1 MNLTSQYKIIGFSG
15 ITTSSYY
22 FWLSSS
28 FLIDYNQFV
37 FQNIFLLLFS
47 IIFFYFS
54 FYLLKKIF
62 SQNIIFTKIINI
74 LLTTW
79 ILVITIKTLFYLTN
93 FTTLPEFI
101 NDILNFDNLNEN
113 KLVNRLIIF
122 TIPYIFILLFIILT
136 KKYISKVQLFLSSLG
151 FVLILLITFNI
162 ISEIIFKYNIQKFP
176 TQNNL
181 AVNHSNKKVIWIVF
195 DEFDPEI
202 AFSKENIKIMKN
214 FKKVRDNSI
223 NVSNYFSTAKNTLYA
238 MSSTLINRPIEKLF
252 IKKRIIF
259 IDDGQEVTP
268 FVYKNTLFKKL
279 QNKGFNFKILSSVFP
294 YCYHLQLNYDQC
306 ISISM
311 SEYSKFNSQFYAGCF
326 HVFSPL
332 KKFKRFL
339 ELSKSNEKI
348 INNDYILTQDTE
360 TILKLKP
367 KIKQDQLTKFD
378 EGIITFEHFNEAL
391 SSDKNL
397 VFLHIFLPHLGEE
410 GDNFSQK
417 IFETKVSGY
426 KNQYLLNLKS
436 TDLVLGKILNS
447 IDKLVDDKHL
457 LILSSDH
464 WFRNKDLTT
473 DKSYPA
479 LLLLKINNENQYFL
493 NNKKISSTSINEII
507 HHFLDGNVDTHS
519 KLNQLLNLQKFFKPF
534 SYKGSNF

>member
-28 FLIDYNQFV
+28 FLIDYNQFI
-37 FQNIFLLLFS
+37 FQNIFLLFFS
-47 IIFFYFS
+47 IVFFYFS
-54 FYLLKKIF
+54 FHFLKKF
-62 SQNIIFTKIINI
+62 FLQNIFFTEIINI
-74 LLTTW
+74 LITTW
-79 ILVITIKTLFYLTN
+79 VLVITIKTLFYLAN
-93 FTTLPEFI
+93 VTTLPDFI
-101 NDILNFDNLNEN
+101 RDNVLSYEES
-113 KLVNRLIIF
+113 LFNRLIVF
-122 TIPYIFILLFIILT
+122 TIPYIFTLLFIILS
-136 KKYISKVQLFLSSLG
+136 KKYISKVQLLISSLG
-151 FVLILLITFNI
+151 FVLIFLITFNI

-181 AVNHSNKKVIWIVF
+181 ATNHLNKKVIWIIF

-202 AFSKENIKIMKN
+202 AFSKKNKKIMKN
-214 FKKVRDNSI
+214 FNKIKDDSI
-223 NVSNYFSTAKNTLYA
+223 YVPNYFSTAKNTLYA
-238 MSSTLINRPIEKLF
+238 MSSTLINKPIEKLF

-259 IDDGQEVTP
+259 IDDGQGVTP
-268 FVYKNTLFKKL
+268 FVYKNSLFKKL

-311 SEYSKFNSQFYAGCF
+311 SGYSKFNPQFYAGCL

-332 KKFKRFL
+332 KKFNRFL
-339 ELSKSNEKI
+339 ELSKNNEKI
-348 INNDYILTQDTE
+348 TKNDFILTQDTE
-360 TILKLKP
+360 TILNLKP
-367 KIKQDQLTKFD
+367 KIKEEQLTKFD
-378 EGIITFEHFNEAL
+378 EGVITFEHFNEAL
-391 SSDKNL
+391 SSNKNL
-397 VFLHIFLPHLGEE
+397 VFLHIFLPHLGKE

-417 IFETKVSGY
+417 IFETNVSGY
-426 KNQYLLNLKS
+426 ENQYLLNLKA
-436 TDLVLGKILNS
+436 TDLVLGKILNN

-479 LLLLKINNENQYFL
+479 LLLLKISNENQYLL

-507 HHFLDGNVDTHS
+507 HHFLDSNVDTHN
-519 KLNQLLNLQKFFKPF
+519 KLNQLLNVQKFFKPF